1 MMIMMMHP
9 ILLFFFILSLF
20 LCFKSLGSLLCFPF
34 FFLFQISRIFRRSRK
49 LFLRLSTKE
58 FPLVSYLTVFT
69 ILFSVATAF
78 PVLYIT
84 TTMRAIIIHIAT
96 ISFGELCR
104 ADQLIGHGFRK
115 SWRLNNWLS

>member
-1 MMIMMMHP
+1 MLASIITMMIMMMHP

-69 ILFSVATAF
+69 ILFSVATAI
-78 PVLYIT
+78 VTKT
-84 TTMRAIIIHIAT
+84 TNEIHQK
-96 ISFGELCR
+96 L
-104 ADQLIGHGFRK
+104 QMNYNKYLK
-115 SWRLNNWLS
+115 